1 MSVATRT
8 DQLPL
13 FLASHAIRVGQRT
26 VLLDNCQLGWR
37 GTPIQ
42 AESRILMR
50 RRELS
55 WWVAM
60 IIALSLLLLW
70 VGSCEDWSWLP
81 NAPYDADS

>member
-1 MSVATRT
+1 MPVQTE
-8 DQLPL
+8 L
-13 FLASHAIRVGQRT
+13 
-26 VLLDNCQLGWR
+26 
-37 GTPIQ
+37 
-42 AESRILMR
+42 RIVMR

-55 WWVAM
+55 WWVAV